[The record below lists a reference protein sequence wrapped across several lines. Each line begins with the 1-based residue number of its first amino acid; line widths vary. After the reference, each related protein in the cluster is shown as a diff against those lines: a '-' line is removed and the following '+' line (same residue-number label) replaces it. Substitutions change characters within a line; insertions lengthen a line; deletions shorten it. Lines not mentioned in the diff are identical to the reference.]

1 MLRRKPVPRESAG
14 QLPPPGENE
23 MAKKTY
29 AQLERAEEKIEDQKK
44 KMKKAEMVMTIQK
57 AVRSAVRQ
65 PAKKGKR

>member
-1 MLRRKPVPRESAG
+1 
-14 QLPPPGENE
+14 

-44 KMKKAEMVMTIQK
+44 KLKKAEMVMTIQK

-65 PAKKGKR
+65 PAKKKR

>member
-1 MLRRKPVPRESAG
+1 MSGG
-14 QLPPPGENE
+14 QLPPQGENE

-44 KMKKAEMVMTIQK
+44 KLKKAEMVMTIQK

-65 PAKKGKR
+65 PAKKKR